1 MAGDVGDCRIVN
13 EEGAAGCGNFHI
25 GIGGFC
31 ADLDPPVGYWCSK
44 NPPRGQAYNH
54 TTRDTCG
61 GPHHDCGGTQIH
73 MSPAGL
79 VYSNG
84 SVLPHAPH
92 YRNASGAMVQAWRGG
107 QAWYTNGCLVE
118 SHDRATGSLY
128 FDPKVGCN
136 QGGEGMV
143 SGGEWWIVSRHPFT
157 LPVCPPARLPACPPA
172 CLPACRAPS
181 PRFAAPS
188 LDLTCPGA
196 AGFVIQENV
205 LEELDAPREWFYN
218 SMSRL

>member
-157 LPVCPPARLPACPPA
+157 LPVCPPARLPACLPA
-172 CLPACRAPS
+172 CLPC
-181 PRFAAPS
+181 S
-188 LDLTCPGA
+188 LPAICGT
-196 AGFVIQENV
+196 Q
-205 LEELDAPREWFYN
+205 
-218 SMSRL
+218 S